1 MAKRKQKQIT
11 EDWDTGKLGRDSA
24 FVRRASSADEASV
37 DAALGLQMISLRLP
51 RELVEEFK
59 DIAAYRG
66 LGYQPLMRDV
76 LTRWACSETLAI
88 ADEIKRHAEARELL
102 RR

>member
-1 MAKRKQKQIT
+1 MAKRKQARMN
-11 EDWDTGKLGRDSA
+11 EWDTGKLGRETA
-24 FVRRASSADEASV
+24 FVRKVPAEDEAVV
-37 DAALGLQMISLRLP
+37 DAVLGLQMISLRLP

-76 LTRWACSETLAI
+76 LTRWACAETLSI
-88 ADEIKRHAEARELL
+88 ADEIRRHAAARELL